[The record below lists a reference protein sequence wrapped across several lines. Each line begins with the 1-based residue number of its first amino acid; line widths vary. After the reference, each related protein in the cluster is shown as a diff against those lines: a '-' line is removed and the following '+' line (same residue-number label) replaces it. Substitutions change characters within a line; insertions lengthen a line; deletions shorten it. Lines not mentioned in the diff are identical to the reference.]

1 MLHFDVALNTCSI
14 NIYKYI
20 NRTVSPHQKKKK
32 INTADLLYFI
42 ARHFV
47 IVFFFLIWL
56 KESQILKKCL
66 KKKKTWL
73 NETQTETISCRQS
86 DSAELF
92 YFYFTF
98 TDLTIYSKFLSFLT
112 VNTFTKHSYQKLQT
126 VQFVKYTHGSER
138 KHLYWLQQV
147 HTSTTNR

>member
-1 MLHFDVALNTCSI
+1 MRHKQKQSPADNQTVLN
-14 NIYKYI
+14 
-20 NRTVSPHQKKKK
+20 
-32 INTADLLYFI
+32 
-42 ARHFV
+42 
-47 IVFFFLIWL
+47 FFF
-56 KESQILKKCL
+56 
-66 KKKKTWL
+66 
-73 NETQTETISCRQS
+73 
-86 DSAELF
+86 
-92 YFYFTF
+92 FYFTF